1 MREKFLKPN
10 VLCILIGQ
18 ACDQALSEKKRPM
31 ASTIAFMMGMK
42 LPLLSV
48 RA

>member
-18 ACDQALSEKKRPM
+18 ACDQALSEKRPM
-31 ASTIAFMMGMK
+31 ASTVG
-42 LPLLSV
+42 
-48 RA
+48 